1 MTFPDS
7 ACPLSPSWVQV
18 EVLEPSSPT
27 PVDCTGHCVGASR
40 GSLEGGKVSGGGG
53 WVAAWFPWA
62 SGGGPG
68 AGFRTLGRVST
79 DNKAACPPSRG
90 GAYFVKVKP
99 FFPRLRETPGDNSA
113 SKHKPRAQPVPTQWP
128 LRAGEEWLGDNSAVS
143 HLGSGL

>member
-7 ACPLSPSWVQV
+7 ACPLSPSRVQV

-99 FFPRLRETPGDNSA
+99 FFPRLRETPGIIAPPST
-113 SKHKPRAQPVPTQWP
+113 SPGPSLSRPSGPSEQG
-128 LRAGEEWLGDNSAVS
+128 R
-143 HLGSGL
+143 SGLGTTQQ